1 MRKLATIREIAEI
14 KPIPDADRIEV
25 ARIDGWEVVVSKKDN
40 FHVGDRVVYVEID
53 SKMPETPEYE
63 FLKSRKYVVK
73 TIVMRGQVSQENFM
87 GRETRMDRSSIGTR
101 MKSYE
106 DAQKTY
112 LTRRMPVMI
121 RVDGNAFHTF
131 TRGFERPFDSI
142 MAESMQRTMK
152 YMCENISGCVLGYT
166 QSDEITLLL
175 IDYKKKN
182 QGAWFGYVKR
192 KVETI
197 AASMATMAFN
207 EAFSDVITEKISE
220 DIMKVQNDEE
230 TEKVKDYYFKYVK
243 KCGRAMF
250 DARAFN
256 IPEFEVVNEFIWR
269 QQDCT
274 RNSIQS
280 VGHANFSDKK
290 MHKKN
295 MSQIQD
301 MLMLKKG
308 INWNDFPTFLKRG
321 SCCIKE
327 DYFIPENELPENHR
341 NNLSPRTL
349 DPEEDEYGVW
359 RSRWVIDKEIPIFTQ
374 NKNYVNDLFLN
385 KH

>member
-1 MRKLATIREIAEI
+1 
-14 KPIPDADRIEV
+14 
-25 ARIDGWEVVVSKKDN
+25 
-40 FHVGDRVVYVEID
+40 
-53 SKMPETPEYE
+53 
-63 FLKSRKYVVK
+63 
-73 TIVMRGQVSQENFM
+73 M

-142 MAESMQRTMK
+142 MA
-152 YMCENISGCVLGYT
+152 
-166 QSDEITLLL
+166 
-175 IDYKKKN
+175 
-182 QGAWFGYVKR
+182 
-192 KVETI
+192 
-197 AASMATMAFN
+197 FN

-220 DIMKVQNDEE
+220 DIMKVHNDEE
-230 TEKVKDYYFKYVK
+230 AEKVKDYYFKYVK

>member
-1 MRKLATIREIAEI
+1 
-14 KPIPDADRIEV
+14 
-25 ARIDGWEVVVSKKDN
+25 
-40 FHVGDRVVYVEID
+40 
-53 SKMPETPEYE
+53 
-63 FLKSRKYVVK
+63 
-73 TIVMRGQVSQENFM
+73 
-87 GRETRMDRSSIGTR
+87 
-101 MKSYE
+101 
-106 DAQKTY
+106 
-112 LTRRMPVMI
+112 
-121 RVDGNAFHTF
+121 
-131 TRGFERPFDSI
+131 
-142 MAESMQRTMK
+142 
-152 YMCENISGCVLGYT
+152 
-166 QSDEITLLL
+166 
-175 IDYKKKN
+175 
-182 QGAWFGYVKR
+182 
-192 KVETI
+192 
-197 AASMATMAFN
+197 MATMAFN

-220 DIMKVQNDEE
+220 DIMKAQNDEE
-230 TEKVKDYYFKYVK
+230 AENVKDYYFKYVK

-290 MHKKN
+290 MHRKN

-327 DYFIPENELPENHR
+327 NYFIPENEIPENHR

-359 RSRWVIDKEIPIFTQ
+359 RSHWVIDKEIPIFTQ